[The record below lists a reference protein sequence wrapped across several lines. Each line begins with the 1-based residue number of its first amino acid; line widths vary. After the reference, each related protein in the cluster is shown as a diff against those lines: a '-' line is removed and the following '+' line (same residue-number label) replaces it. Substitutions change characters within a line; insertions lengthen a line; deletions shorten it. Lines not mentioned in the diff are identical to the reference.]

1 MFDFSLQQ
9 LLLRIAS
16 IFLIVGIHGY
26 GLALAAYYL
35 GDRGPKY
42 DGRLTLNPFTHLDAI
57 GTLTFLLFSLGW
69 IRPVVIDPE
78 TFRRPRRDT
87 VVLAMVALLL
97 PIALALVLRMIRP
110 LIFVTLPD
118 SIAFGALAF
127 VNTSIVLSLWFAA
140 FNAIPI
146 LPLSAD
152 YLLLAAAPH
161 LKKAIAQYELYI
173 KLGLA
178 ALIVTGIVRQVISPL
193 YRLLAGW
200 IQGG

>member
-1 MFDFSLQQ
+1 VSRFPTLERELHERTNELNRETARETVDG
-9 LLLRIAS
+9 LLEELRARYADLPHVI
-16 IFLIVGIHGY
+16 
-26 GLALAAYYL
+26 
-35 GDRGPKY
+35 R
-42 DGRLTLNPFTHLDAI
+42 HLDAI